1 MSSKFT
7 KDNSD
12 YLKFVKRQI
21 HLIDKMDADEKIDYY
36 ANLTRCFLLS
46 DMDLALYYKLANF
59 ISICI
64 PEELFYIQ
72 NFDYDKKPV

>member
-36 ANLTRCFLLS
+36 ANLTRCF
-46 DMDLALYYKLANF
+46 
-59 ISICI
+59 C
-64 PEELFYIQ
+64 
-72 NFDYDKKPV
+72 